1 VKFKVF
7 KDGKIIDKF
16 ELCGAYLFGSDGIAF
31 RASAE
36 VTFKKGIIEC
46 KKRSPEA
53 AGLALLWPIDGFGR
67 IHLSTTRLPERQ
79 RPYILN
85 VELARAKLMQI
96 TIKREDWS
104 VFEEKNELKDAAQEA
119 MNLFVEALQNIG
131 NGAKASLLADKSLK
145 KAVVLSEKLTA
156 IHAELLFN
164 TRLKNRGLGRHCL
177 GCCIENEQ
185 MNKAEYV
192 KRLLALFGFVT
203 IPINWAQ
210 IELQEGEYDFS
221 KVDRC
226 FEMLSKK
233 KLAISA
239 GPLLRFSKEWL
250 PTRLLK
256 EKAGFEKIR
265 EMAYEFVSK
274 VVSRYA
280 KYVHSWRVV
289 SGLNALNHFGFSFEH
304 ILEMTRAASLAA
316 RAADPR
322 SLKVIE
328 IVHPWGEYY
337 ASMPETIP
345 PLVYADIV
353 TQSGISFDA
362 LGLEICFGKNQA
374 GMHIR
379 DMMDI
384 SAILDRFAATNR
396 PVHITAIAV
405 PDQPGK
411 DSYDGKVAGIWHKPW
426 NRPIQ
431 AQWVEQFCKIA
442 LSKPFINTVTYS
454 KFADTGANDAV
465 GYGLLDEKLTP
476 KDSYNALNRLQKLI
490 ISR

>member
-1 VKFKVF
+1 MKFKVF
-7 KDGKIIDKF
+7 KNGKIVEKF
-16 ELCGAYLFGSDGIAF
+16 ELCGAYLFGADGIAF
-31 RASAE
+31 RTSAE
-36 VTFKKGIIEC
+36 LTFKKGIIEC

-67 IHLSTTRLPERQ
+67 IYLSTTRLPERQ

-104 VFEEKNELKDAAQEA
+104 VFEERDEVTDIAHKA
-119 MNLFVEALQNIG
+119 MDLFVEALQNIG
-131 NGAKASLLADKSLK
+131 DGPKASVLADESLK
-145 KAVVLSEKLTA
+145 KAAVFSEQLTA
-156 IHAELLFN
+156 KHAELLFN
-164 TRLKNRGLGRHCL
+164 ARRKNRGLGRHCL
-177 GCCIENEQ
+177 GCCIETSQ
-185 MNKAEYV
+185 IGKVEYA
-192 KRLLALFGFVT
+192 KKLLAIFGFVT

-210 IELQEGEYDFS
+210 IEPTEGEYDFS
-221 KVDRC
+221 MVDRC
-226 FEMLSKK
+226 FDMLSRK

-250 PTRLLK
+250 PTWLLK
-256 EKAGFEKIR
+256 EQTGFEKIR
-265 EMAYEFVSK
+265 ETAYEFVSN
-274 VVSRYA
+274 VVTRYA

-289 SGLNALNHFGFSFEH
+289 SGLNALNHFGFSFEQ

-322 SLKVIE
+322 SLKIIE
-328 IVHPWGEYY
+328 IVQPWGEYY
-337 ASMPETIP
+337 AVTPETVP

-362 LGLEICFGKNQA
+362 FGLEMRFGKNQA

-384 SAILDRFAATNR
+384 SAMLDRYAAASK
-396 PVHITAIAV
+396 PMHITTVAV
-405 PDQPGK
+405 PDRPGEGPH
-411 DSYDGKVAGIWHKPW
+411 DGKVAGIWHKPW
-426 NRPIQ
+426 DQPVQ

-442 LSKPFINTVTYS
+442 LSKPFVNTVTYS
-454 KFADTGANDAV
+454 EFADNGASEKV
-465 GYGLLDEKLTP
+465 GYGLLDEQLKP
-476 KDSYNALNRLQKLI
+476 KESYHALSRLQKFILG
-490 ISR
+490 R